1 MGGCSGNDTHTHTH
15 SLSSVNILSTPD
27 LSIGNNSIMCRGG
40 NSTSSFQ
47 MAHKDGTLRNV
58 QNPIYGDTTHDE
70 NVGRPPQV
78 EEHLYDIATIG
89 KTPQPALL
97 VSDSV
102 DPAVVDEAP
111 GKTEPGQSRCDYAV
125 NGATPERTVND
136 KESQEVVI
144 SGDETSSS
152 T

>member
-1 MGGCSGNDTHTHTH
+1 MYTHTHTHTH
-15 SLSSVNILSTPD
+15 SLTFHLNILSTPD
-27 LSIGNNSIMCRGG
+27 LAIGNNSMMCHGG

-58 QNPIYGDTTHDE
+58 QNPIYGDTLHDE
-70 NVGRPPQV
+70 NVSRSPQQV
-78 EEHLYDIATIG
+78 EEHLYDIAAIG

-102 DPAVVDEAP
+102 DPAVVEDEAP
-111 GKTEPGQSRCDYAV
+111 GKTEPGQSRCDYAA
-125 NGATPERTVND
+125 NGATPGRTVND
-136 KESQEVVI
+136 KESQEVLI
-144 SGDETSSS
+144 SGDETSSG